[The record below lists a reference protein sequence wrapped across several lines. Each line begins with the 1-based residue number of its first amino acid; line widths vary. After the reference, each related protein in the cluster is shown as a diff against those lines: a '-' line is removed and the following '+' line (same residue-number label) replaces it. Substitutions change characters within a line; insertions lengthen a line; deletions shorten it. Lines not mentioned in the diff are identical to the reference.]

1 MKKENKAK
9 IKLLKLY
16 ELLQCETDEDNYL
29 ETAEILQKLA
39 KEGIVCDRN
48 TLYKDIETLNESGY
62 EVLCEKEPGKP
73 NKYGIADR
81 KFTEPELRILTDAV
95 QAAAFISEKKTEE
108 LVNKIAELGGRNKA
122 ELLKK
127 NVVKFNTTKSKN
139 ESVLYSVSEIS
150 AAIESG
156 RKISFR
162 YFNYDKNHKK
172 VYRRRGER
180 YIVNP
185 LATIYDNNYYYLIVY
200 DGRHNDVV
208 HYRVDRM
215 DGVEMLETRAE
226 IYTGAEQDLQKHKK
240 TLFGMYQG
248 KAEEVEFEIASDI
261 VDRLFDTFGDE
272 IRFEDKGDGKLRFK
286 AEVQISP
293 TFVVWC
299 LSFGDKLKVIAP
311 EKVRERL
318 SSYTERLYNLYKN

>member
-1 MKKENKAK
+1 MKKENGTK
-9 IKLLKLY
+9 IKLLKLL
-16 ELLQCETDEDNYL
+16 EILERESDEDNSL
-29 ETAEILQKLA
+29 STTEIIEKLA
-39 KEGIVCDRN
+39 ENGIACDRN
-48 TLYKDIETLNESGY
+48 TVYRDIQKLNESGY
-62 EVLCEKEPGKP
+62 EILCDKEIGQP
-73 NKYGIADR
+73 NRYRIVDR

-127 NVVKFNTTKSKN
+127 NVVRFNTTKSKN

-150 AAIESG
+150 AAIENG
-156 RKISFR
+156 RKVSFR

-172 VYRRRGER
+172 VYRHKGGK

-208 HYRVDRM
+208 HYRLDRM
-215 DGVEMLETRAE
+215 DGVEMLEAKADR
-226 IYTGAEQDLQKHKK
+226 YTGDEQDLQKHKK

-272 IRFEDKGDGKLRFK
+272 IRFVDNGDGKLKFK

-311 EKVRERL
+311 EEVKERL
-318 SSYTERLYNLYKN
+318 SSYTEQLYNLYRN

>member
-108 LVNKIAELGGRNKA
+108 LVNKIA

>member
-1 MKKENKAK
+1 MKKVNGTK
-9 IKLLKLY
+9 IKLLKLL
-16 ELLQCETDEDNYL
+16 EILQSESDEDNSL
-29 ETAEILQKLA
+29 STTEIIEKLA
-39 KEGIVCDRN
+39 ERGISCDRN
-48 TLYKDIETLNESGY
+48 TVYRDIKKLNESGY
-62 EVLCEKEPGKP
+62 EILCDKGIGQP
-73 NKYGIADR
+73 NRYRIVDR
-81 KFTEPELRILTDAV
+81 KFTEPELRILTDSV

-127 NVVKFNTTKSKN
+127 NIVKFNTTKCKN

-172 VYRRRGER
+172 VYRHKGGR
-180 YIVNP
+180 YTVNP

-208 HYRVDRM
+208 HYRLDRM

-226 IYTGAEQDLQKHKK
+226 IYTGGEQDLQKHKK

-248 KAEEVEFEIASDI
+248 EAEEVEFEIASDI

-293 TFVVWC
+293 TFLVWC

-311 EKVRERL
+311 EKVKERL
-318 SSYTERLYNLYKN
+318 SSYTEQLYNLYKD